1 MILQRLTTA
10 LRKQDWFT
18 VVIETLIVVL
28 GVFLGIQL
36 GNWNESLNDRQRAD
50 DYLAR
55 LAQEM
60 TINLKAFEG
69 RQASYASQIEYGLFA
84 MDASEAP
91 SDREAAWEIIRAFF
105 QASHAFTITPQR
117 GTYDEIISSG
127 DLALLGDQELVNALS
142 RFYTFGGFS
151 TIEVIPQYRE
161 SIRRLIP
168 FQMQKYLQ
176 TQCYK
181 VDMLDNHSLLDCPPP
196 DDAESLV
203 NLASQIQ
210 ADIELKRDLQY
221 MLSYSGVSIDI
232 AANRTKR
239 AQEVLAILSTH
250 TGPKGG

>member
-1 MILQRLTTA
+1 MILRRIAQHVKDQNWTA
-10 LRKQDWFT
+10 IGIDF
-18 VVIETLIVVL
+18 VIVVL
-28 GVFLGIQL
+28 GVFMGIQL
-36 GNWNESLNDRQRAD
+36 GNWNERLNDRQRAE

-55 LAQEM
+55 LTQEM

-69 RQASYASQIEYGLFA
+69 RQASYASQIEYGLFV

-151 TIEVIPQYRE
+151 TIEVIPPYRE

-168 FQMQKYLQ
+168 FQMQEYLQ
-176 TQCYK
+176 TQCYR
-181 VDMLDNHSLLDCPPP
+181 VDILDNHSLLDCPPP

-203 NLASQIQ
+203 DLATQLQ
-210 ADIELKRDLQY
+210 ADTELKRDLQY
-221 MLSYSGVSIDI
+221 MLSYAGVSVDI
-232 AANRTKR
+232 ATNRAKR
-239 AQEVLAILSTH
+239 AHEVLAILSTQ
-250 TGPKGG
+250 TGSTGD

>member
-1 MILQRLTTA
+1 MILRRVIQHVKEQNWTA
-10 LRKQDWFT
+10 IAIDF
-18 VVIETLIVVL
+18 VIVVL
-28 GVFLGIQL
+28 GVFMGIQL
-36 GNWNESLNDRQRAD
+36 GNWNAHLNDQRRAE

-55 LAQEM
+55 LTQEM

-84 MDASEAP
+84 MNASDAP

-142 RFYTFGGFS
+142 AFYTFGGFS
-151 TIEVIPQYRE
+151 TIEVIPPYRE
-161 SIRRLIP
+161 NIRRIVP
-168 FQMQKYLQ
+168 FQMQEYLQ

-181 VDMLDNHSLLDCPPP
+181 VDILDNHSLLDCPAP

-203 NLASQIQ
+203 DLATQIQ
-210 ADIELKRDLQY
+210 ADTELKRDLRY
-221 MLSYSGVSIDI
+221 MLSYAGVSVDI
-232 AANRTKR
+232 AVNRTKR
-239 AQEVLAILSTH
+239 AKEVLEILSAH
-250 TGPKGG
+250 TGSKGN